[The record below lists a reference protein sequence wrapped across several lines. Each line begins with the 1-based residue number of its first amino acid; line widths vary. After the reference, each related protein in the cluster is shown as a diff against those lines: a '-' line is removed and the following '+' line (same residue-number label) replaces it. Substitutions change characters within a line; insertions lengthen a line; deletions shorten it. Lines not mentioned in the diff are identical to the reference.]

1 MIVDS
6 VERLALYAA
15 LLPYA
20 KELSARF
27 QTRRTDG
34 LPFEVRFKQYDTKPD
49 EKRKFEVHRKTI
61 DLMMCFEG
69 EEIIHICPEAELVPG
84 EPLPHG
90 GDGMKLI
97 GAPRGFKVTVKEMKV
112 NAGAGFIVAKTGDI
126 MTMPGLPKI
135 PAAEKI
141 DIDENGRITGL
152 F

>member
-20 KELSARF
+20 KELSERF
-27 QTRRTDG
+27 QTRQTDG

-90 GDGMKLI
+90 GDGMYR
-97 GAPRGFKVTVKEMKV
+97 APEDRVS
-112 NAGAGFIVAKTGDI
+112 IW
-126 MTMPGLPKI
+126 
-135 PAAEKI
+135 
-141 DIDENGRITGL
+141 
-152 F
+152 

>member
-20 KELSARF
+20 KELSERF
-27 QTRRTDG
+27 QTRQTDG

-97 GAPRGFKVTVKEMKV
+97 GAPRGTAVLLQPGHFVAILPGEAHMVGGQTAPGQAVSLSKWVVK
-112 NAGAGFIVAKTGDI
+112 
-126 MTMPGLPKI
+126 LPS
-135 PAAEKI
+135 PESFCV
-141 DIDENGRITGL
+141 L
-152 F
+152 

>member
-6 VERLALYAA
+6 VERLELYAA

-20 KELSARF
+20 KELSERF
-27 QTRRTDG
+27 QTRQTDG

-97 GAPRGFKVTVKEMKV
+97 GAPRGRGARYV
-112 NAGAGFIVAKTGDI
+112 AGASAPSRARGRTGA
-126 MTMPGLPKI
+126 MVEMACL
-135 PAAEKI
+135 
-141 DIDENGRITGL
+141 
-152 F
+152 